1 MVKSVGKKLALI
13 FASVA
18 ALVAVFCGVFLLKP
32 ETQNIELKIE
42 VFSTTNGAEIA
53 PNLAGG
59 G

>member
-1 MVKSVGKKLALI
+1 MKNYIKKISLI

-42 VFSTTNGAEIA
+42 VFSTTNGAEIT

-59 G
+59 VA